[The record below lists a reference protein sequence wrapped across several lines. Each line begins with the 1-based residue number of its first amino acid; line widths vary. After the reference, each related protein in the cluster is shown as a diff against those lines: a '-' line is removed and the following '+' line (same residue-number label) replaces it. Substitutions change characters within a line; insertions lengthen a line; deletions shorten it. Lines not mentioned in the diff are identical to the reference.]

1 MTDQAYKLRELI
13 HVNKSS
19 QKKVSTDARIIAISS
34 GKGGVGKTNFT
45 VNIGIALTKLNKK
58 VTIIDADLGLANIDI
73 ILGLVPKFTLTH
85 VLKNQKNIEDIIMD
99 GPDGIKII
107 SGGSGVMDLVN
118 LSAQELEALI
128 KTFEYLNEDS
138 DYILIDTG
146 AGLNQSVLSFI
157 QAAQELIVVVTS
169 DPTSITDAYALIKN
183 IKSMNIPIKIVVNR
197 VESNKEGHEVFH
209 KLNSATTKF
218 LNFEMENIGFI
229 YEDPCVKKS
238 VRNQVPFM
246 IGFPNALA
254 SKGVELIANTLDHQK
269 NYQQEEGGFS
279 SFIKKL
285 FKNKR

>member
-107 SGGSGVMDLVN
+107 SGGSGLMDLVN

-238 VRNQVPFM
+238 VRNQIPFM

>member
-19 QKKVSTDARIIAISS
+19 QKKVSSDARIIAISS